1 MEHTATREG
10 ALKVSTTVFSQLD
23 RSLHEH
29 LATLV
34 RLAATGDDDTAV
46 ELARCELPRV
56 VAAVKVLLDEH
67 TPDEHGRC
75 PKCRTRRW
83 SRRLPSPCRA
93 YLGAQL
99 ALTVTPDEPSGNH
112 RRHLRSVG

>member
-1 MEHTATREG
+1 M
-10 ALKVSTTVFSQLD
+10 STTVFSQLD
-23 RSLHEH
+23 KSLHEH

-34 RLAATGDDDTAV
+34 RLSATADDDTAV
-46 ELARCELPRV
+46 ELARSELPRV
-56 VAAVKVLLDEH
+56 VTALKALLDEH

-75 PKCRTRRW
+75 PTCRTRRF

-99 ALTVTPDEPSGNH
+99 ALTVSAESPGLH
-112 RRHLRSVG
+112 RHVRSAV

>member
-1 MEHTATREG
+1 M
-10 ALKVSTTVFSQLD
+10 STTVFSQLD
-23 RSLHEH
+23 RSLREH

-34 RLAATGDDDTAV
+34 RLASTGDDETAV

-56 VAAVKVLLDEH
+56 VAAVRALLDEH
-67 TPDEHGRC
+67 TPDDHGRC
-75 PKCRTRRW
+75 PTCRTRRTRRW

-99 ALTVTPDEPSGNH
+99 ALTVAGDEPSGNH
-112 RRHLRSVG
+112 RRHLHSVG

>member
-1 MEHTATREG
+1 M
-10 ALKVSTTVFSQLD
+10 STTVFSQLD
-23 RSLHEH
+23 RSLREH
-29 LATLV
+29 LATLL
-34 RLAATGDDDTAV
+34 RLASTGDDETAV

-56 VAAVKVLLDEH
+56 VAAVRALLDEH

-75 PKCRTRRW
+75 PTCRTRRW

-99 ALTVTPDEPSGNH
+99 ALTVAGDEPSGNH